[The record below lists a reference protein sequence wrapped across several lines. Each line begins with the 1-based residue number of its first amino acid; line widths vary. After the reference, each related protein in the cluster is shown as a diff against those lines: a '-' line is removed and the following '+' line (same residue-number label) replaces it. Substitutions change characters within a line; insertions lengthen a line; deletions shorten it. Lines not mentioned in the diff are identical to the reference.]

1 MLFDIPLSKIKH
13 MSFFNIQNV
22 MTTTTTTTTTT
33 TKDMEGS
40 SAYGS
45 CLGGGD

>member
-13 MSFFNIQNV
+13 MSFYNIQNV
-22 MTTTTTTTTTT
+22 MTTTTTTITT